1 MSDGPG
7 LAAEW
12 PPSYTNHVESFMSKF
27 VKNLISENLKQRLTD
42 VGDALLLNVSA
53 LDANLAYK
61 LRKNF
66 RDKKIQLMMIKNR
79 LARRA
84 TEGTSLAPA
93 FEGLSGSTAMVW
105 GSEDIISLAKEVIR
119 LTKEKEF
126 AKLETRGG
134 VMDGARLSP
143 EQVEQVSKWPSRGEQ
158 LSLLAGQILS
168 PGANLVSQLTSVGGA
183 LASQVKQ
190 KGEGEEGGGDAPPA
204 SEDAPAS

>member
-1 MSDGPG
+1 
-7 LAAEW
+7 
-12 PPSYTNHVESFMSKF
+12 MSKF
-27 VKNLISENLKQRLTD
+27 VKNLISDHLKSRLT
-42 VGDALLLNVSA
+42 GASDALLLNVSA

-93 FEGLSGSTAMVW
+93 FEGLAGSTAVVW
-105 GSEDIISLAKEVIR
+105 GGEDIISLAKEVTR

-126 AKLETRGG
+126 AKLESRGG

-143 EQVEQVSKWPSRGEQ
+143 EQVEQVSKWPSRAEQ
-158 LSLLAGQILS
+158 LSLLVGMILS
-168 PGANLVSQLTSVGGA
+168 PGANLASQLTSAGGA

-190 KGEGEEGGGDAPPA
+190 KGEGEEEGGAAPATEEAPPA
-204 SEDAPAS
+204 A